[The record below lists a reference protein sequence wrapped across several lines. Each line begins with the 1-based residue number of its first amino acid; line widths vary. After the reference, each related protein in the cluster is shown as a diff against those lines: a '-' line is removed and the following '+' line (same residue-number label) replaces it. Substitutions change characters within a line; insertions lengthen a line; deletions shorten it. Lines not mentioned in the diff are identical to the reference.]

1 MTSLSLRDIAV
12 CLRELTGLSIAEL
25 ARRAGL
31 HRPNLVS
38 WLNGRSRTL
47 SLANQLTVCET
58 LGWHNGRL
66 SRERVHRWQ
75 VGAEESALKRALT
88 ELETEEAGFGW
99 ADTVGGRAD
108 RGAVLIGL
116 AHEEPPLVILVSRTP
131 GIAPLSPLTTRGL
144 GAVYVSQRRHAV
156 TKSEWDCWWADTQN
170 SEADAYLAGP
180 GSFLR
185 EEMRILSSSVCN
197 HFTPMPEPDVLDA
210 SLLARERE
218 QSLNSLQQE
227 WLMLLDEALAS
238 GVAPEKLKASIR
250 ALMGD

>member
-1 MTSLSLRDIAV
+1 MTPLSLRDIAI

-66 SRERVHRWQ
+66 SRERVHRWH
-75 VGAEESALKRALT
+75 VGTEESALKRALT
-88 ELETEEAGFGW
+88 ELETEGAGFGW
-99 ADTVGGRAD
+99 TDTVGGRAD
-108 RGAVLIGL
+108 KGAVLIGL
-116 AHEEPPLVILVSRTP
+116 AHEMPSLVILVSRIS
-131 GIAPLSPLTTRGL
+131 GVAPLSTLTARDL

-156 TKSEWDCWWADTQN
+156 AKSEWDCWWADTDN

-180 GSFLR
+180 GRFLR
-185 EEMRILSSSVCN
+185 EEMRALSSSVGD
-197 HFTPMPEPDVLDA
+197 HFTPMPVPDVLDA
-210 SLLARERE
+210 SFLTGESE
-218 QSLNSLQQE
+218 HSLNPLQKE

-238 GVAPEKLKASIR
+238 GIEPEKLKAGIR